1 MKASALEQKLRAI
14 EIERQSALEK
24 TENEKQKKF
33 IAGQLD
39 MINKVR
45 KFLHMP
51 WHRYLFKYI

>member
-39 MINKVR
+39 MISKVR

-51 WHRYLFKYI
+51 

>member
-1 MKASALEQKLRAI
+1 MKASALEQKLRVI
-14 EIERQSALEK
+14 EIERQTALEK

-51 WHRYLFKYI
+51 